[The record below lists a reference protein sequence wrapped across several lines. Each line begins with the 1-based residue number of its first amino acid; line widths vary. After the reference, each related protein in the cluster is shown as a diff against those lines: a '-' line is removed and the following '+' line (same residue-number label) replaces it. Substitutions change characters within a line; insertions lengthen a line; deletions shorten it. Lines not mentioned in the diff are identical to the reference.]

1 MGAGVGYLKGKKE
14 NEGGT
19 IRYRHPICIV
29 ILIIPQGDFFM
40 NLRPLSPFIILAGLV
55 LLVGMACGMSTP
67 IPPTNPPAIPTQ
79 VVIPPTNPPSI
90 PTRVV
95 LPTNPPA
102 IPTPLPPTTTPFPA
116 FFTETFQG
124 DLSQWLYDVYLGD
137 STMFKES
144 QTSNGLRVQLDDPNL
159 YVYYYYTPVT
169 YEDVRLDL
177 TFTNLA
183 HNSNNIN
190 LMCRNS
196 TSGRFEFTV
205 QNDGLY
211 QIWAYDGTGGNGYV
225 ELADGGSTSIRS
237 GQQQNEITVTCIGN
251 NLSLYI
257 NGSLVKSIKDNRF
270 FFSDGQVGFGVNISP
285 TNLVTPVI
293 VEFDSLTISQP

>member
-1 MGAGVGYLKGKKE
+1 
-14 NEGGT
+14 
-19 IRYRHPICIV
+19 
-29 ILIIPQGDFFM
+29 
-40 NLRPLSPFIILAGLV
+40 
-55 LLVGMACGMSTP
+55 
-67 IPPTNPPAIPTQ
+67 
-79 VVIPPTNPPSI
+79 
-90 PTRVV
+90 
-95 LPTNPPA
+95 
-102 IPTPLPPTTTPFPA
+102 
-116 FFTETFQG
+116 
-124 DLSQWLYDVYLGD
+124 
-137 STMFKES
+137 
-144 QTSNGLRVQLDDPNL
+144 
-159 YVYYYYTPVT
+159 
-169 YEDVRLDL
+169 
-177 TFTNLA
+177 
-183 HNSNNIN
+183 
-190 LMCRNS
+190 MCRNS

>member
-1 MGAGVGYLKGKKE
+1 
-14 NEGGT
+14 
-19 IRYRHPICIV
+19 
-29 ILIIPQGDFFM
+29 
-40 NLRPLSPFIILAGLV
+40 
-55 LLVGMACGMSTP
+55 
-67 IPPTNPPAIPTQ
+67 
-79 VVIPPTNPPSI
+79 
-90 PTRVV
+90 
-95 LPTNPPA
+95 
-102 IPTPLPPTTTPFPA
+102 
-116 FFTETFQG
+116 
-124 DLSQWLYDVYLGD
+124 
-137 STMFKES
+137 MFKES

-225 ELADGGSTSIRS
+225 ELADGGSTAIRS